1 MLKMQQHH
9 KNDWS
14 WLDVGLWTFTATI
27 NVVDGHKIKGKWVV
41 NRFPFL
47 KGDRDGSASDWNLS
61 LPFILKCRC
70 MDGYSYKIIT
80 RVSSR
85 KGEDLYVSSSEEKRV
100 IKLNHKR

>member
-14 WLDVGLWTFTATI
+14 LLDVGLWTFTATI

-47 KGDRDGSASDWNLS
+47 KGDRFAASALGGWMVVV
-61 LPFILKCRC
+61 PHIGACGK
-70 MDGYSYKIIT
+70 
-80 RVSSR
+80 
-85 KGEDLYVSSSEEKRV
+85 
-100 IKLNHKR
+100 